1 MRGCLPQSPELR
13 SKGVAA
19 AARLTAE
26 GNSLLLWIH
35 RALAADRRDPKT
47 HAPCSWWVLR
57 AGLCDSCQG
66 PCRRLR
72 AEGGPL
78 SPVADG
84 VWRVHAA
91 IPSDAVY
98 LLPALHAVG

>member
-35 RALAADRRDPKT
+35 RARAADRADPKT
-47 HAPCSWWVLR
+47 HQLRWVLR
-57 AGLCDSCQG
+57 AGLCDPCQG

-91 IPSDAVY
+91 IPSDAAY